1 MKTNYLINVMKET
14 NKNSKFAFTKNNYV
28 ILGVGVFFIILG
40 YLLMIGGGSED
51 SNFFNEEE
59 MFGFRRITLAPIL
72 IIGGFIINIFAIL
85 YSPKG
90 E

>member
-1 MKTNYLINVMKET
+1 MKKTNKD
-14 NKNSKFAFTKNNYV
+14 SQFAFTKNNYI
-28 ILGVGVFFIILG
+28 ILGVGVLFIIIGLF
-40 YLLMIGGGSED
+40 LMQGGGSDDLTATNPELL
-51 SNFFNEEE
+51 
-59 MFGFRRITLAPIL
+59 GFRRITLAPIL

>member
-1 MKTNYLINVMKET
+1 MKKTNKD
-14 NKNSKFAFTKNNYV
+14 SQFAFTKNNYI
-28 ILGVGVFFIILG
+28 ILGVGVLFIIIGLF
-40 YLLMIGGGSED
+40 LMQGGGSDDPTATNPELL
-51 SNFFNEEE
+51 
-59 MFGFRRITLAPIL
+59 GFRRITLAPIL

>member
-1 MKTNYLINVMKET
+1 MKET
-14 NKNSKFAFTKNNYV
+14 NKNSKFAFTKNNYI
-28 ILGVGVFFIILG
+28 ILGVGVLFIILG

-51 SNFFNEEE
+51 PNIFNKEE
-59 MFGFRRITLAPIL
+59 MFGIQRITIAPIVIVL
-72 IIGGFIINIFAIL
+72 GFIINIFAIL

>member
-1 MKTNYLINVMKET
+1 MKET
-14 NKNSKFAFTKNNYV
+14 NKNSKFAFTKNNY
-28 ILGVGVFFIILG
+28 ILLGVGVIFIIIGLF
-40 YLLMIGGGSED
+40 LMQGGGSDDPTVTNPELL
-51 SNFFNEEE
+51 
-59 MFGFRRITLAPIL
+59 GFRRITLAPIL

>member
-1 MKTNYLINVMKET
+1 MKET
-14 NKNSKFAFTKNNYV
+14 NKNSKFAFTKQNYI
-28 ILGVGVFFIILG
+28 ILGVGLLFIIIG
-40 YLLMIGGGSED
+40 FFLMQGGGSED
-51 SNFFNEEE
+51 STIHNEEE
-59 MFGFRRITLAPIL
+59 MFGFRRITLAPIC

>member
-1 MKTNYLINVMKET
+1 MKKTNKD
-14 NKNSKFAFTKNNYV
+14 SQFAFTKNNYI
-28 ILGVGVFFIILG
+28 ILGVGVLFIIIGLF
-40 YLLMIGGGSED
+40 LMQGGGSDDPTTTNPELL
-51 SNFFNEEE
+51 
-59 MFGFRRITLAPIL
+59 GFRRITLAPIL

>member
-1 MKTNYLINVMKET
+1 MKET
-14 NKNSKFAFTKNNYV
+14 NKNSKFAFTKQNYI
-28 ILGVGVFFIILG
+28 ILGVGLLFIIIG
-40 YLLMIGGGSED
+40 FFLMQGGGSED
-51 SNFFNEEE
+51 PTIHNKEE
-59 MFGFRRITLAPIL
+59 MFGFRRITLAPIC